1 MLSIHVPDQFQNFD
15 ELELTD
21 SWMALGQAATSPN
34 LDRLLAIAPFQATQ
48 ATVANTFQAGVSG
61 AYRASRYTFSTVVS

>member
-1 MLSIHVPDQFQNFD
+1 
-15 ELELTD
+15 
-21 SWMALGQAATSPN
+21 MALGQDATSPN